1 MKKKVLIIFCILSS
15 VLCYSQTKTEVFYEY
30 NLEKAQPFYLRI
42 KEHFD
47 NLWCGYFKADFE
59 YEQFGEK
66 KFVVEKI
73 NIYTKK
79 GNSFVF
85 LGSFGT
91 DGIYDKDNRLIIAV
105 PEIAPNI
112 KILGYSS
119 SILDYPLSTT
129 FVKERNGKISEMEE
143 WANVWIDFE
152 NLTLKEQDSFY
163 EK

>member
-1 MKKKVLIIFCILSS
+1 MPS
-15 VLCYSQTKTEVFYEY
+15 Y
-30 NLEKAQPFYLRI
+30 
-42 KEHFD
+42 
-47 NLWCGYFKADFE
+47 CGGFPLKL
-59 YEQFGEK
+59 
-66 KFVVEKI
+66 V
-73 NIYTKK
+73 
-79 GNSFVF
+79 
-85 LGSFGT
+85 
-91 DGIYDKDNRLIIAV
+91 NRLIIAV